1 MYERLRR
8 RREDDDDVDK
18 ILSSKKRAISYE
30 KIKVVIV
37 GGGRIGSLLLQ
48 QISEQYPNYKFIY
61 FLSKKTDLSKNKKK
75 LEDNLQDALKNA
87 DIIIDTSATDCTQQ
101 ILQQIILSEETE
113 IISKRDKKLLYFA
126 ITPDDN
132 GQGQKTS
139 EILEKNRFTLKELK
153 KRGFN
158 FVRVDKIN
166 PIDEFLERHWL
177 NIQSILEKGGKVV
190 ITDIH
195 RTEKESFSQVLLTFL
210 VKKGYLTEKQK
221 DEIVKKSEQERKNP
235 DGSYKQQDDKI
246 IFKKTES
253 GELQLFMYG
262 VDALSCDDKEQ
273 AYPLEIFSYRSTLK
287 KDFEERGMIGS
298 THIIEFFDKD
308 GKEIYFDSNAE
319 ETTHNKADLDC
330 FCTDQQ
336 LVKNLMEKVVV
347 EYQRL
352 LDPQKERTVEC

>member
-1 MYERLRR
+1 MAEGLTTDRLSTKQTMVS
-8 RREDDDDVDK
+8 D
-18 ILSSKKRAISYE
+18 E

-37 GGGRIGSLLLQ
+37 GGGRIGNATKKE
-48 QISEQYPNYKFIY
+48 IEEKFPNCEFLY
-61 FLSKKTDLSKNKKK
+61 FLSKNTDLSQKKKK
-75 LEDNLQDALKNA
+75 LKDNLQDALKNA

-101 ILQQIILSEETE
+101 ILQQIISPEGTE

-139 EILEKNRFTLKELK
+139 EILEENRLTLKELEK
-153 KRGFN
+153 KGFN

-166 PIDEFLERHWL
+166 TIYEFLEKYTS
-177 NIQSILEKGGKVV
+177 NIQEVLAQDGRVI

-210 VKKGYLTEKQK
+210 VDKGYLTKEQK
-221 DEIVKKSEQERKNP
+221 DGIVLKSEQERKNP

-246 IFKKTES
+246 IFQKTES

-262 VDALSCDDKEQ
+262 VDALSCNDKEQ

-287 KDFEERGMIGS
+287 KDFEEQGMIGS

-308 GKEIYFDSNAE
+308 GKEIYFYSNPKE
-319 ETTHNKADLDC
+319 KTPDKADLDC
-330 FCTDQQ
+330 FFTDQQ
-336 LVKNLMEKVVV
+336 LVKNLMEKVMT

-352 LDPQKERTVEC
+352 LKSQQERVLEC